1 MTDSTG
7 VLIVGGGPVGLTL
20 AVDLGRR
27 GVPCTLID
35 KREAPGMLPKMER
48 CNART
53 MEHFRR
59 LGIVDRVR
67 AAGYASHLPMD
78 VFIVNKLTDEEPILL
93 HPYPSIDELKRLA
106 LDVNDGSQPLEPY
119 QLISQYT
126 LEPLL
131 KSVAEEIECVDV
143 RFGHELVGFEQ
154 SETFVRAT
162 IRDLDGRE
170 EVLEVPYLVG
180 CDGGSSMV
188 RKSLGFR
195 LEGEA
200 NILEMYQA
208 LFRCDDLFERIPIG
222 KGRHYHVADDR
233 ATFLI
238 VQDDCRHFSLHAIVD
253 RPEEMEEIFEHIVDM
268 PIEYETLFIG
278 PWTQRL
284 MLADGYQKGRVFIA
298 GDAAHLVIPTGGL
311 GMNTGAGDA
320 MDLSWKLAGVLQGWG
335 GQGLLDSYEL
345 ERRPIGARN
354 VDASTQASIGRRT
367 WRAAYDPAITEDSP
381 EGERARRHLAEVA
394 DREQRKSND
403 LYGIELGYRYE
414 CSPLVLHEDG
424 PWHED
429 GFDYTPSARPG
440 SRLPHVWLPD
450 GSAVQDRLGLGY
462 SLVTQGGDEAGVE
475 RMRDAFAKVGAPFDV
490 LEIDSDAARKV
501 YEAEHVLVR
510 PDLHVVW
517 RGDRMPTD
525 AEEIA
530 RVVTGNR
537 V

>member
-1 MTDSTG
+1 MSNQDPG

-27 GVPCTLID
+27 GVRCTLID

-59 LGIVDRVR
+59 LGIVERVR
-67 AAGYASHLPMD
+67 ERGYDSDLPMD
-78 VFIVNKLTDEEPILL
+78 VFIVNKLTEEPILH
-93 HPYPSIDELKRLA
+93 HPYPSINELKERA
-106 LDVNDGSQPLEPY
+106 RNVNDGSEPLEPY

-131 KSVAEEIECVDV
+131 KEVAEELESVDV
-143 RFGHELVGFEQ
+143 RFGHELIGFE
-154 SETFVRAT
+154 EIGDEVRAT
-162 IRDLDGRE
+162 IRDIEGNESELT
-170 EVLEVPYLVG
+170 VPYLVG
-180 CDGGSSMV
+180 CDGGASIV
-188 RKSLGFR
+188 RKALGFR

-200 NILEMYQA
+200 NILELYQA
-208 LFRCDDLFERIPIG
+208 LFHCDDLFDRIPIG

-238 VQDDCRHFSLHAIVD
+238 VQDDCKHFSLHAIVD
-253 RPEEMEEIFEHIVDM
+253 RPEEMEEIFERIVDM
-268 PIEYETLFIG
+268 PMEYETLFIG

-284 MLADGYQKGRVFIA
+284 MLADGYQKGRVLIA

-320 MDLSWKLAGVLQGWG
+320 IDLSWKLAGTLQGWG
-335 GQGLLDSYEL
+335 GPALLASYEE
-345 ERRPIGARN
+345 ERRAIGARN

-367 WRAAYDPAITEDSP
+367 WRAAYDPAITEHSP
-381 EGERARRHLAEVA
+381 EGEAARAKLAAIA

-403 LYGIELGYRYE
+403 LFGIEMGYRYE
-414 CSPLVLHEDG
+414 TSPLVIHEEG
-424 PWHED
+424 PWHQD
-429 GFDYTPSARPG
+429 GFEYVPCARPG

-450 GSAVQDRLGLGY
+450 GSALQDRLGFGY
-462 SLVTQGGDEAGVE
+462 SLVTQPGDEAGAE
-475 RMRDAFAKVGAPFDV
+475 RFRTAFGRVGAPFEV
-490 LEIDSDAARKV
+490 VEIDSDAARDV

-517 RGDRMPTD
+517 RGDRIPD
-525 AEEIA
+525 DVEGIVLVA
-530 RVVTGNR
+530 TGHGA
-537 V
+537 

>member
-1 MTDSTG
+1 MTAQKTD

-20 AVDLGRR
+20 ALDLGTR
-27 GVPCTLID
+27 GVSCTLID
-35 KREAPGMLPKMER
+35 KREAPGKLPKMER

-67 AAGYASHLPMD
+67 SAGYSSDLPMD
-78 VFIVNKLTDEEPILL
+78 VFIVNKLTEEPILH
-93 HPYPSIDELKRLA
+93 HPYPSINELKAIARG
-106 LDVNDGSQPLEPY
+106 VNDGSQPLEPY

-131 KSVAEEIECVDV
+131 KSIIEGMDAVDV
-143 RFGHELVGFEQ
+143 RFGNELVGFEQ
-154 SETFVRAT
+154 NENEVTAT
-162 IRDLDGRE
+162 IRNLAGVE
-170 EVLEVPYLVG
+170 STVVASYLVG
-180 CDGGSSMV
+180 CDGASSLV
-188 RKSLGFR
+188 RKSLGFQ

-200 NILEMYQA
+200 NIAQMHQA

-268 PIEYETLFIG
+268 PMDYETLFIG

-284 MLADGYQKGRVFIA
+284 MLANGYQKDRVFLA
-298 GDAAHLVIPTGGL
+298 GDSAHLVIPTGGL

-320 MDLSWKLAGVLQGWG
+320 MDLSWKLAGTLQGWG
-335 GQGLLDSYEL
+335 GPALLDSYER

-367 WRAAYDPAITEDSP
+367 WRAAYDPAITDASP
-381 EGERARRHLAEVA
+381 DGDRARARLAEIA

-403 LYGIELGYRYE
+403 LYGIEMGYRYE
-414 CSPLVLHEDG
+414 DSPLVVHESG

-429 GFDYTPSARPG
+429 GFDYLPCARPG

-450 GSAVQDRLGLGY
+450 GTPIHDHLGFGY
-462 SLVTQGGDEAGVE
+462 TLITQSKDPSDAAQFAS
-475 RMRDAFAKVGAPFDV
+475 AFAHIGAPFETLV
-490 LEIDSDAARKV
+490 IESEAAREV
-501 YEAEHVLVR
+501 YEADHVLVR

-517 RGDRMPTD
+517 RGDSVPADTD
-525 AEEIA
+525 RIA
-530 RVVTGNR
+530 RVATGHAS
-537 V
+537 